1 MDKRMKI
8 DNPFE
13 SGHIKNY
20 VLAYIGVVVIMVL
33 FFIAA
38 RLFNEPK
45 EQPKKEFVAQKTEK
59 KAQKKEKPNQ
69 KEQERPKS
77 SIKLLKKV
85 F

>member
-45 EQPKKEFVAQKTEK
+45 EQAKKEFVAQKTEK
-59 KAQKKEKPNQ
+59 KVQKKEKPSQ
-69 KEQERPKS
+69 KEQDRPKS
-77 SIKLLKKV
+77 SIKLLEKV